1 MRVTYQLLFAGIIFL
16 YSQLSLAQTTFGT
29 DNSQPPIRFVG
40 DKDYPPIEWLE
51 DGKPRGI
58 FASFLE
64 EYSKA
69 LNRKVEYNLM
79 NWKQAQQAVLE
90 GRADVLTV
98 FSPNPDRVKDYAFV
112 DSFLQ
117 FEISLFL
124 RSDNLTI
131 HGLEDLKGI
140 KTGVSKGGFPRKI
153 IETQSQAELIT
164 INDHLDGFQK
174 LLKGEIDALATTKWV
189 GSYVIQK
196 HKLKGIK
203 FAPTPIATKATH
215 MGVRKSD
222 TELVQQLQKGIEL
235 MEANGTLARLNQQWS
250 GYSMVY
256 LTKDTLNQIYYQF
269 GFGALFVLACVA
281 VASIITLKRQ
291 VRERT
296 HSLSTAKSSLED
308 TVDRLTR
315 TQKQLVQTEKMAALN
330 SIVTGVAHEINTP
343 LGMAI
348 TLSSTLKEQIEQLE
362 KLIGNDALTKQAL
375 LDFLNDSQDSLE
387 LEAEALRRAVTLL
400 SNFRQISAHQSQEHR
415 QQINVAEIVED
426 ATVIATNDL
435 ADDELTISVTGDTA
449 LSMETYPAPLAQA
462 LVHLINNAFVHG
474 SKQADPL
481 EVTISY
487 AKSDGS
493 LILKVADNGCGIPS
507 KYLGQVFDPFFTTSL
522 GQGNSGLGL
531 SIVYSI
537 VNHVLGGT
545 IQVNSSFD
553 TGTSFILELPLKAPE
568 IHDGIEPQA

>member
-1 MRVTYQLLFAGIIFL
+1 MRVTYQLLFAVFIVIF
-16 YSQLSLAQTTFGT
+16 SQLSTAQTTFGP
-29 DNSQPPIRFVG
+29 DSEQPTIRFVG

-51 DGKPRGI
+51 DDKPRGI
-58 FASFLE
+58 FGSFLE

-69 LNRKVEYNLM
+69 LNRKVEYRLM

-112 DSFLQ
+112 DSFLH

-153 IETQSQAELIT
+153 IETQSQAELVT

-235 MEANGTLARLNQQWS
+235 METDGTLDRLNQQWS
-250 GYSMVY
+250 GYNMVY
-256 LTKDTLNQIYYQF
+256 LTEDKLNQIYYQF
-269 GFGALFVLACVA
+269 GFGALFILACLA
-281 VASIITLKRQ
+281 ITSIITLKRQ

-296 HSLSTAKSSLED
+296 QSLSSAKASLEE

-330 SIVTGVAHEINTP
+330 SIVSGVAHEINTP

-348 TLSSTLKEQIEQLE
+348 TLSSTLKEHVDQLE
-362 KLIGNDALTKQAL
+362 KQVGKNALTKQAL
-375 LDFLNDSQDSLE
+375 LDFLSDSQGSLE
-387 LEAEALRRAVTLL
+387 LEADALRRAVTLL
-400 SNFRQISAHQSQEHR
+400 RNFKQISVHQSQEHR
-415 QQINVAEIVED
+415 QLINIAEVIED
-426 ATVIATNDL
+426 STVIATNDI
-435 ADDELTISVTGDTA
+435 DESRINISVNGDST
-449 LSMETYPAPLAQA
+449 LTMDTYPAPLAQA
-462 LVHLINNAFVHG
+462 LVHLINNAVIHG
-474 SKQADPL
+474 SKQTEPVDL
-481 EVTISY
+481 SISY
-487 AKSDGS
+487 AKSDQNI
-493 LILKVADNGCGIPS
+493 ILKVADNGCGIPS
-507 KYLGQVFDPFFTTSL
+507 KFLAQVFDPFFTTTL

-537 VNHVLGGT
+537 VTHVLGGT
-545 IQVNSSFD
+545 IRVNSSAD
-553 TGTSFILELPLKAPE
+553 TGTTFILELPIEAPE
-568 IHDGIEPQA
+568 IHDDIEPKI

>member
-1 MRVTYQLLFAGIIFL
+1 MRVTYRLLFAGMIFL
-16 YSQLSLAQTTFGT
+16 LSQLSIAQITFGP
-29 DNSQPPIRFVG
+29 DSEQPTIRFVG

-98 FSPNPDRVKDYAFV
+98 FSPNPDRIKDYAFV

-131 HGLEDLKGI
+131 HGLADLKGI

-153 IETQSQAELIT
+153 IETQSQAKLVT
-164 INDHLDGFQK
+164 MNDHLDGFQK
-174 LLKGEIDALATTKWV
+174 LLQGEIDALATTKWV
-189 GSYVIQK
+189 GSYIIQK

-222 TELVQQLQKGIEL
+222 TELVKQLQQGIEL
-235 MEANGTLARLNQQWS
+235 MEAEGTLDRLNQQWS
-250 GYSMVY
+250 GYNMVY
-256 LTKDTLNQIYYQF
+256 LTEDKLNQIYYQF
-269 GFGALFVLACVA
+269 GFGTLLVLACLA

-291 VRERT
+291 VKERT
-296 HSLSTAKSSLED
+296 QSLSTAKASLEE

-330 SIVTGVAHEINTP
+330 SIVSGVAHEINTP

-348 TLSSTLKEQIEQLE
+348 TLSSTLQEQIAQLE
-362 KLIGNDALTKQAL
+362 KLVSQDSLTKKAL
-375 LDFLNDSQDSLE
+375 LDFLIESQDSLE

-400 SNFRQISAHQSQEHR
+400 RNFKQISVHQSQEHR
-415 QQINVAEIVED
+415 QQINIAELIDD

-435 ADDELTISVTGDTA
+435 ADDEIAVSVNGDAT

-462 LVHLINNAFVHG
+462 LVHLINNAVTHAP
-474 SKQADPL
+474 KQTDPL
-481 EVTISY
+481 AVSISY
-487 AKSDGS
+487 AQSENN

-507 KYLGQVFDPFFTTSL
+507 QYLGQVFDPFFTTTL

-545 IQVNSSFD
+545 IKVNSNSD
-553 TGTSFILELPLKAPE
+553 TGTTFILELPLNAPE
-568 IHDGIEPQA
+568 IHDDIEVQT

>member
-1 MRVTYQLLFAGIIFL
+1 MRVTYQLLFAGMLLLF
-16 YSQLSLAQTTFGT
+16 SQHNIAQTTFGS
-29 DNSQPPIRFVG
+29 DNNQPPIRFVG

-51 DGKPRGI
+51 EGKPRGI

-64 EYSKA
+64 EYAKA

-112 DSFLQ
+112 DSFLN

-140 KTGVSKGGFPRKI
+140 KTGVSKGGFPRQI
-153 IETQSQAELIT
+153 IESQSQAEMVT
-164 INDHLDGFQK
+164 MNDHLDGFQK

-222 TELVQQLQKGIEL
+222 TELVTHLQKGIEL
-235 MEANGTLARLNQQWS
+235 MEAEGTLARLNQEWS
-250 GYSMVY
+250 GYNMVY
-256 LTKDTLNQIYYQF
+256 LTEDKLNQIYYQF
-269 GFGALFVLACVA
+269 GFGTLFVLAGLA
-281 VASIITLKRQ
+281 IAAIITLKRQ

-296 HSLSTAKSSLED
+296 QSLSTAKASLEA
-308 TVDRLTR
+308 TVDKLTR

-348 TLSSTLKEQIEQLE
+348 TLSSALKEQINQLE
-362 KLIGNDALTKQAL
+362 DLVNKDHLTKQKL
-375 LDFLNDSQDSLE
+375 LDFLSDSQDSLD
-387 LEAEALRRAVTLL
+387 LEADSLRRAVTLL
-400 SNFRQISAHQSQEHR
+400 RNFKQLSVHQSHEHR
-415 QQINVAEIVED
+415 EVINIADVIED

-435 ADDELTISVTGDTA
+435 DKDKISISIKGDNTM
-449 LSMETYPAPLAQA
+449 SMDTYPAPLAQA
-462 LVHLINNAFVHG
+462 LVHLINNAFVHAA
-474 SKQADPL
+474 KQTDSL
-481 EVTISY
+481 EVTISF
-487 AKSDGS
+487 AQSEDN
-493 LILKVADNGCGIPS
+493 LILKVADNGRGIPS

-522 GQGNSGLGL
+522 GQGSSGLGL

-537 VNHVLGGT
+537 VSHVLGGS
-545 IQVNSSFD
+545 IRVNSNYD
-553 TGTSFILELPLKAPE
+553 CGTTFILELPLKAPE
-568 IHDGIEPQA
+568 ILDDIEPNT